1 MNEKILNIAFVDGQ
15 NLYLGTRDNG
25 WSIDHTRFRIYL
37 AEKYHVKE
45 AYYFIGY
52 MTEKERDLYRNLERA
67 GFILLF
73 KEHSLTLRGNKKGN
87 VDSDII
93 FQLMKKLVDQE
104 VFSKA
109 FIVSGDGDY
118 KKLVDYLIKKNKFGK
133 MLFPNKQYASS
144 LYQVLGSEFF
154 DCLEDRYTKGK
165 IEYVRK

>member
-1 MNEKILNIAFVDGQ
+1 MNEKISNIAFIDGQ

-37 AEKYHVKE
+37 TEKYHVKE

-52 MTEKERDLYRNLERA
+52 MTEKERDLYRNLEKA
-67 GFILLF
+67 GFNLLF
-73 KEHSLTLRGNKKGN
+73 KEHSQTLRGNKKGN

-93 FQLMKKLVDQE
+93 FELMKKLVDQE
-104 VFSKA
+104 VFNKVL
-109 FIVSGDGDY
+109 IVSGDGDY
-118 KKLVDYLIKKNKFGK
+118 KKLVDYLIKKSKFGK

-154 DCLEDRYTKGK
+154 DYLEDQYTKEK
-165 IEYVRK
+165 IKYVRK